1 MEIAKKMGKSEL
13 AAAVALLLTCGD
25 GEERAEV
32 YGCAADRQQATIV
45 FDVAADMVRMCPALN
60 KRVKIL
66 ASQKRII
73 YTPTNSFYQVLSAEA
88 YSKHGFNIHGV
99 VFDELHTQPN
109 RKLFDVMTKGSGDAR
124 MQPLYFLI
132 TTAGT
137 DTNSICYET
146 HQKAKDI
153 LEGRKIDPTFYP
165 VIYGADESDDWTD
178 PKVWKKSNPSLGI
191 TVGIDKVKAA
201 CESAK
206 QNPGEENSF
215 RQLRL
220 NQWVKQAVRWMPM
233 EKWDACSFAVNPDEL
248 EGRVCY
254 GGLDLSSTTDIQ
266 KKPEWEFAGIYADDG
281 ISGTNT
287 KKRED
292 FNRMI
297 DDCETGNIDMIIT
310 KSISRFARNTLD
322 CLKYIRQL
330 KDKNIPVFFEKEA
343 INTMDA
349 KGEVLITIMASLAQQ
364 ESQSLSQNV
373 KLGLQFRYQNGQV
386 QVNHNHFLGYTKDAN
401 GNLIIDPEQAEV
413 VKRIYR
419 EYLEGYSMDR
429 IAKGLEA
436 DGILTGAGKTKWW
449 TSTINKI
456 LRNEKYIGDALLQK
470 TYTTDFLNKTRVKN
484 NGIVPQYYVEGNH
497 EAIIPKDIFLRVQ
510 EELVRRRVVKTS
522 ANGKKR
528 SYSCNHC
535 FAQIVICGEC
545 GEMFRRIHWNNRG
558 CKSIVWRCISRLEP
572 TGQECHARTVNET
585 VLENVVVQAINTL
598 LGDKSTY
605 QAQLQQNIAKVIR
618 SAQQNTTDGIDER
631 LTGAPERASQ
641 KGNNKEAYDEIA
653 DEIFKLRE
661 QREKCTVDTAA
672 RDAQIARINELQD
685 FIKQQPPHLEAF
697 DEALVKRWL
706 ERIIVWEDH
715 FTVELKSGLKIEIE
729 G

>member
-1 MEIAKKMGKSEL
+1 MGNVMVIPAKRQVGNT
-13 AAAVALLLTCGD
+13 A
-25 GEERAEV
+25 
-32 YGCAADRQQATIV
+32 RQQDAKPKLR
-45 FDVAADMVRMCPALN
+45 VAAYC
-60 KRVKIL
+60 RVSTDSDEQ
-66 ASQKRII
+66 ATSYDAQVEH
-73 YTPTNSFYQVLSAEA
+73 YTEF
-88 YSKHGFNIHGV
+88 
-99 VFDELHTQPN
+99 
-109 RKLFDVMTKGSGDAR
+109 
-124 MQPLYFLI
+124 
-132 TTAGT
+132 
-137 DTNSICYET
+137 
-146 HQKAKDI
+146 
-153 LEGRKIDPTFYP
+153 
-165 VIYGADESDDWTD
+165 
-178 PKVWKKSNPSLGI
+178 
-191 TVGIDKVKAA
+191 
-201 CESAK
+201 
-206 QNPGEENSF
+206 
-215 RQLRL
+215 
-220 NQWVKQAVRWMPM
+220 
-233 EKWDACSFAVNPDEL
+233 
-248 EGRVCY
+248 
-254 GGLDLSSTTDIQ
+254 IQ
-266 KKPEWEFAGIYADDG
+266 KNPEWEFAGIYADDG

-287 KKRED
+287 QKRED

-297 DDCETGNIDMIIT
+297 DDCEAGNIDMIIT

-349 KGEVLITIMASLAQQ
+349 KGEVLITIMVSLAQQ

-386 QVNHNHFLGYTKDAN
+386 QVNHNHFLGYTKDAD

-510 EELVRRRVVKTS
+510 EELVRRRIVKTS
-522 ANGKKR
+522 TNGKKR
-528 SYSCNHC
+528 TYSCNHC

-585 VLENVVVQAINTL
+585 ILENVVVQAINTL

-605 QAQLQQNIAKVIR
+605 
-618 SAQQNTTDGIDER
+618 
-631 LTGAPERASQ
+631 
-641 KGNNKEAYDEIA
+641 
-653 DEIFKLRE
+653 
-661 QREKCTVDTAA
+661 
-672 RDAQIARINELQD
+672 
-685 FIKQQPPHLEAF
+685 
-697 DEALVKRWL
+697 
-706 ERIIVWEDH
+706 
-715 FTVELKSGLKIEIE
+715 
-729 G
+729 